1 MDNATIQKL
10 KDAIAKSNSIGI
22 AVGQNPSVDEMGA
35 ALSLYLL
42 LKAANKRV
50 SIAAPV
56 DPIVEISSLVGI
68 DKVQRNFG
76 GEAGDLVVSFPYQE
90 GEIEKVSYTL
100 ENNFLN
106 IIVKASEQG
115 LSFDQKDVKYSHG
128 SGSIDLLI
136 VVGAANLNEIGDVI
150 DSQKLS
156 NISIINIDNKPDN
169 QNYGDI
175 VLVSPQSSSVSEH
188 VADIVLTLGFQIE
201 QDAAQNLFDGVMFAT
216 KNFQDPR
223 TSSLA
228 FEVSA
233 FLMKRGA
240 ARRPSQQPG
249 ARMQTQYDQ
258 PAPSAQPAPQ
268 QAAPARQTMPAIDQ
282 PAPAPRPQPQ
292 AAPMPQS
299 TQQAQPAAQ
308 PAPRPTQAQPAPQPQ
323 AQPDDAQGDDAP
335 PLDWLTPKV
344 YKGSS
349 DV

>member
-1 MDNATIQKL
+1 MDKTILQKL
-10 KDAIAKSNSIGI
+10 KDAIGKSNSIGI
-22 AVGQNPSVDEMGA
+22 AVGSNPSVDEMGA

-42 LKAANKRV
+42 LKNANKKV
-50 SIAAPV
+50 SVASPT

-68 DKVQRNFG
+68 NKVQRQFG
-76 GEAGDLVVSFPYQE
+76 GDAGDLVVSFPYQE

-115 LSFDQKDVKYSHG
+115 LSFDEQDVRYTRG

-136 VVGAANLNEIGDVI
+136 TIGAASLADIGDVI
-150 DSQKLS
+150 DEQKLS
-156 NISIINIDNKPDN
+156 NITVINIDNKPNN
-169 QNYGDI
+169 QGFGDI
-175 VLVSPQSSSVSEH
+175 VLVQPQASSVSEH
-188 VADIVLTLGFQIE
+188 VADIALTLGFSLE
-201 QDAAQNLFDGVMFAT
+201 QDAAQNLMSGIMFAT

-240 ARRPSQQPG
+240 RRMVSAPRGEQPRYND
-249 ARMQTQYDQ
+249 AAQPAAAPAPRPAPQPQPRMTQ
-258 PAPSAQPAPQ
+258 PAP
-268 QAAPARQTMPAIDQ
+268 Q
-282 PAPAPRPQPQ
+282 PAPAPRPAPQPT
-292 AAPMPQS
+292 PEPRPV
-299 TQQAQPAAQ
+299 AQPQ
-308 PAPRPTQAQPAPQPQ
+308 PAPAAPAPRAQAPQPTEDQ
-323 AQPDDAQGDDAP
+323 QDDAP